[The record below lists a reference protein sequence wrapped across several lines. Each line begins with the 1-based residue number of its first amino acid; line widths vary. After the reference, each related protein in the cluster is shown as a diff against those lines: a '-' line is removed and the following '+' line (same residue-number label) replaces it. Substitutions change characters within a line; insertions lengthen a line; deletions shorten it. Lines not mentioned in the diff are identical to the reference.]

1 MVPFIARRLVVLLLT
16 LLVVSVLCFA
26 LPYLSEGDPARSI
39 LRAQV
44 SDLAIDADAVEGL
57 KARYG
62 LDRPLPVQYA
72 SWLGNVARG
81 DFGYSF
87 TNRMPVGDQIGS
99 ALRVSATLAL
109 TSLAIAIVVAF
120 PLGTVSAIRPG
131 GRADNVVTFITQSLV
146 ALPEYWLGPLAILAF
161 ALHLGWLPSAGWLEP
176 SHIVMPA
183 CVLALR
189 PLAYFTRVARA
200 SMLDVLNAPYMTAAR
215 SRGLSVARSIV
226 AHGLRN
232 ATPPVMT
239 LFGIWLA
246 GLIGGAVVIEV
257 IFAIPGMGRLVYNAV
272 VNHDIPLLQAGV
284 VCIVALAVAINTVAD
299 LLYLAL
305 NPALRVSRHAT

>member
-1 MVPFIARRLVVLLLT
+1 MVQFIVRRFGVLVLT

-26 LPYLSEGDPARSI
+26 LPYLSEADPARSI
-39 LRAQV
+39 LRSRIA
-44 SDLAIDADAVEGL
+44 DLALDPDAVEAL
-57 KARYG
+57 RVKYG

-72 SWLGNVARG
+72 DWIGNVARG

-87 TNRMPVGDQIGS
+87 TNRMPVSDQIGS

-109 TSLAIAIVVAF
+109 TALGIALVVAF
-120 PLGTVSAIRPG
+120 PLGTVAALHPG
-131 GRADNVVTFITQSLV
+131 GRVDNAVTFITQSLV
-146 ALPEYWLGPLAILAF
+146 ALPEYWLGPLAILVF
-161 ALHLGWLPSAGWLEP
+161 ALWLGWLPSAGWMEP
-176 SHIVMPA
+176 VHIVMPA
-183 CVLALR
+183 GVLALR
-189 PLAYFTRVARA
+189 PLAYFTRVTRA

-215 SRGLSVARSIV
+215 SRGLSVAQTVVR
-226 AHGLRN
+226 HGLRN
-232 ATPPVMT
+232 GTAPVMT

-257 IFAIPGMGRLVYNAV
+257 IFAIPGMGRLVYSAV
-272 VNHDIPLLQAGV
+272 INHDIPLLQAGV

-305 NPALRVSRHAT
+305 NPALRVSHHAT

>member
-1 MVPFIARRLVVLLLT
+1 MVPFIVRRFVVLVLT

-26 LPYLSEGDPARSI
+26 LPYLSEADPARSI
-39 LRAQV
+39 LRARV
-44 SDLAIDADAVEGL
+44 SDLAIDPDAVKGL
-57 KARYG
+57 EARYG
-62 LDRPLPVQYA
+62 LDRPLPMQYA
-72 SWLGNVARG
+72 SWLGNMARG

-87 TNRMPVGDQIGS
+87 ANRMPVSGQVGS

-120 PLGTVSAIRPG
+120 PLGTVAAVRPG
-131 GRADNVVTFITQSLV
+131 GRADNVVTFVTQSLV
-146 ALPEYWLGPLAILAF
+146 ALPEYWLAPLAILVF

-176 SHIVMPA
+176 AHIVMPA

-200 SMLDVLNAPYMTAAR
+200 SMLDVLSAPYMTAAR
-215 SRGLSVARSIV
+215 SRGLGVAQSIV

-232 ATPPVMT
+232 AAPPVMT

-246 GLIGGAVVIEV
+246 GLIGGAVVVEV
-257 IFAIPGMGRLVYNAV
+257 IFAIPGMGRLVYSAV

-305 NPALRVSRHAT
+305 NPTLRASRHAD

>member
-1 MVPFIARRLVVLLLT
+1 MVLFIARRFVALLLT

-26 LPYLSEGDPARSI
+26 LPYLSEADPARSI
-39 LRAQV
+39 LRARV
-44 SDLAIDADAVEGL
+44 SDLAIDPDAVEGL
-57 KARYG
+57 KARHG

-72 SWLGNVARG
+72 SWLGNVTRG

-109 TSLAIAIVVAF
+109 TSLALAIVVAF
-120 PLGTVSAIRPG
+120 PLGTVAAVRPG
-131 GRADNVVTFITQSLV
+131 GRADDVVTFVTQSLV
-146 ALPEYWLGPLAILAF
+146 ALPEYWLGPLAILVF

-176 SHIVMPA
+176 SHIVLPA

-200 SMLDVLNAPYMTAAR
+200 SMLDVLNAPHMTAAR
-215 SRGLSVARSIV
+215 SRGLSVAQSIV

-239 LFGIWLA
+239 LFGVWLA

-284 VCIVALAVAINTVAD
+284 VCIVALAVAINTVVD

-305 NPALRVSRHAT
+305 NPALRVSRHAA

>member
-39 LRAQV
+39 LRARV
-44 SDLAIDADAVEGL
+44 ADLAIDADAVEGL

-72 SWLGNVARG
+72 SWLATVARG

-109 TSLAIAIVVAF
+109 TSLAIAIVAAF

-131 GRADNVVTFITQSLV
+131 GRADNVVTIITQSLV
-146 ALPEYWLGPLAILAF
+146 ALPEYWLGPLAILVF

-226 AHGLRN
+226 DHGLRN

>member
-44 SDLAIDADAVEGL
+44 ADLAIDPDAVEGL

-72 SWLGNVARG
+72 SWLGSVARG

-146 ALPEYWLGPLAILAF
+146 ALPEYWLGPLAILVF

-226 AHGLRN
+226 DHGLRN

-305 NPALRVSRHAT
+305 NPALRASRHAT

>member
-1 MVPFIARRLVVLLLT
+1 MVPFIARRLAVLLLT
-16 LLVVSVLCFA
+16 LLVVSALCFA

-39 LRAQV
+39 LRARV
-44 SDLAIDADAVEGL
+44 ADLAIDPDAVEGL
-57 KARYG
+57 KVRYG

-72 SWLGNVARG
+72 SWLGSVARG

-109 TSLAIAIVVAF
+109 TSLAIAIVAAF

-131 GRADNVVTFITQSLV
+131 GRADNVVTIITQSLV
-146 ALPEYWLGPLAILAF
+146 ALPEYWLGPLAILVF

-226 AHGLRN
+226 DHGLRN

>member
-1 MVPFIARRLVVLLLT
+1 MVPFIARRFVVLLLT
-16 LLVVSVLCFA
+16 LLAVSVLCFS

-39 LRAQV
+39 LRARV
-44 SDLAIDADAVEGL
+44 ADLAIDPDAVEGL
-57 KARYG
+57 KAAYG

-72 SWLGNVARG
+72 SWIGNVARG

-120 PLGTVSAIRPG
+120 PLGTVAAVRPG
-131 GRADNVVTFITQSLV
+131 GRADNVVTLVTQSLV
-146 ALPEYWLGPLAILAF
+146 ALPEYWLGPLAILVF

-215 SRGLSVARSIV
+215 SRGLSVAQSIV

-246 GLIGGAVVIEV
+246 GLIGGAVVVEV
-257 IFAIPGMGRLVYNAV
+257 IFAIPGMGRLVYSAV
-272 VNHDIPLLQAGV
+272 VNQDIPLLQAGV
-284 VCIVALAVAINTVAD
+284 VCIVALAVAINTAAD

-305 NPALRVSRHAT
+305 NPSLRVSRHAT

>member
-1 MVPFIARRLVVLLLT
+1 MVPFIARRFVVLLLT
-16 LLVVSVLCFA
+16 LLVVSALCFL

-39 LRAQV
+39 LRARV
-44 SDLAIDADAVEGL
+44 ADLAIDADSADAL
-57 KARYG
+57 KIKYG

-72 SWLGNVARG
+72 SWIGSVARG

-87 TNRMPVGDQIGS
+87 TNRLPVGDQIGS

-120 PLGTVSAIRPG
+120 PLGTVAALRPG
-131 GRADNVVTFITQSLV
+131 RFADNVVTFITQSLV
-146 ALPEYWLGPLAILAF
+146 ALPEYWLGPLAILVF
-161 ALHLGWLPSAGWLEP
+161 ALHLGWLPSAGWQEP
-176 SHIVMPA
+176 AHIVMPA

-189 PLAYFTRVARA
+189 PLAYFTRVTRA

-215 SRGLSVARSIV
+215 SRGLSVAQSIV

-232 ATPPVMT
+232 GTPPVMT
-239 LFGIWLA
+239 LFAIWLA
-246 GLIGGAVVIEV
+246 GLIGGAVVVEV
-257 IFAIPGMGRLVYNAV
+257 IFAVPGMGRLVYSAV
-272 VNHDIPLLQAGV
+272 VNHDLPLLQAGI
-284 VCIVALAVAINTVAD
+284 VCIVALAVAVNTVAD

>member
-1 MVPFIARRLVVLLLT
+1 MVHFAARRLVVLLLT
-16 LLVVSVLCFA
+16 LVAVSVLCFA
-26 LPYLSEGDPARSI
+26 LPWLSDGDPARSI
-39 LRAQV
+39 LRARV
-44 SDLAIDADAVEGL
+44 ADLAIDADAVEAL
-57 KARYG
+57 KVKYG

-72 SWLGNVARG
+72 SWIGNVARG

-87 TNRMPVGDQIGS
+87 TNRLPVGDQIGS

-109 TSLAIAIVVAF
+109 ISLAIAIAAAF
-120 PLGTVSAIRPG
+120 PLGTVAALRPG
-131 GRADNVVTFITQSLV
+131 RFADNLVTFVTQSLV
-146 ALPEYWLGPLAILAF
+146 ALPEYWLGPLAILVF
-161 ALHLGWLPSAGWLEP
+161 ALHLGWLPSAGWHEP
-176 SHIVMPA
+176 SHMVMPA

-189 PLAYFTRVARA
+189 PLAYFTRVTRA

-215 SRGLSVARSIV
+215 SRGLSVAQTVV

-232 ATPPVMT
+232 GTPPVMT
-239 LFGIWLA
+239 LFAIWLA

-257 IFAIPGMGRLVYNAV
+257 IFAIPGMGRLVYSAV
-272 VNHDIPLLQAGV
+272 VNHDLPLLQAGV

-305 NPALRVSRHAT
+305 NPALRVSRHAA

>member
-1 MVPFIARRLVVLLLT
+1 MILFIARRLAVLLLT

-26 LPYLSEGDPARSI
+26 LPYLSEADPARSI
-39 LRAQV
+39 LRARV
-44 SDLAIDADAVEGL
+44 AELAIDPDAVAGL

-72 SWLGNVARG
+72 SWLGNVVRG

-87 TNRMPVGDQIGS
+87 ANRMPVGDQIGS

-109 TSLAIAIVVAF
+109 AALAIAIVVAF
-120 PLGTVSAIRPG
+120 PLGTVAAIRPG

-146 ALPEYWLGPLAILAF
+146 ALPEYWLGPLAILVF

-176 SHIVMPA
+176 AHLVMPA
-183 CVLALR
+183 CVLAFR

-215 SRGLSVARSIV
+215 GRGLGVARSIV

-272 VNHDIPLLQAGV
+272 VNRDIPLLQAGV
-284 VCIVALAVAINTVAD
+284 MCIVALAVAINTVAD

-305 NPALRVSRHAT
+305 NPALRASRHGV

>member
-1 MVPFIARRLVVLLLT
+1 MAPFIARRFAVLLLT
-16 LLVVSVLCFA
+16 LLAVSVLCFA
-26 LPYLSEGDPARSI
+26 LPYLSEADPARSI
-39 LRAQV
+39 LRARV

-57 KARYG
+57 KVKYG
-62 LDRPLPVQYA
+62 LDRPLAVQYA
-72 SWLGNVARG
+72 SWIGSVARG

-87 TNRMPVGDQIGS
+87 TNRLPVSDQIGS

-109 TSLAIAIVVAF
+109 TSLAIAIVAAF
-120 PLGTVSAIRPG
+120 PLGTVAAVRPG
-131 GRADNVVTFITQSLV
+131 GRVDNIVTFLTQSLV
-146 ALPEYWLGPLAILAF
+146 ALPEYWLGPLAILVF

-176 SHIVMPA
+176 AHIVMPA

-200 SMLDVLNAPYMTAAR
+200 SMQDVLNAPYMTAAR
-215 SRGLSVARSIV
+215 SRGLSLAHSIV

-257 IFAIPGMGRLVYNAV
+257 IFAIPGMGRLVYSAV

-299 LLYLAL
+299 LLYLVF
-305 NPALRVSRHAT
+305 NPTLRVSRHAD

>member
-1 MVPFIARRLVVLLLT
+1 MRMRSRGSRRNT
-16 LLVVSVLCFA
+16 AST
-26 LPYLSEGDPARSI
+26 GRSRFST
-39 LRAQV
+39 RAG
-44 SDLAIDADAVEGL
+44 SGTSRGATSGT
-57 KARYG
+57 RSPTG
-62 LDRPLPVQYA
+62 LPV
-72 SWLGNVARG
+72 S
-81 DFGYSF
+81 
-87 TNRMPVGDQIGS
+87 DQIGS

-109 TSLAIAIVVAF
+109 TSLAIAIVAAF
-120 PLGTVSAIRPG
+120 PLGTVAAVRPG
-131 GRADNVVTFITQSLV
+131 GRFDNVVTFVTQSLV
-146 ALPEYWLGPLAILAF
+146 ALPEYWLGPLAILVF

-176 SHIVMPA
+176 AHIVMPA

-200 SMLDVLNAPYMTAAR
+200 SMLDVLSAPYMTAAR
-215 SRGLSVARSIV
+215 SRGLSLAHSIV

-257 IFAIPGMGRLVYNAV
+257 IFAIPGMGRLVYSAV

-299 LLYLAL
+299 LLYLVL
-305 NPALRVSRHAT
+305 NPTLRVSRHGV

>member
-1 MVPFIARRLVVLLLT
+1 MVPFIARRFVVMLLT
-16 LLVVSVLCFA
+16 LLVVSALCFA

-44 SDLAIDADAVEGL
+44 SDLAIDPDAVEGL

-81 DFGYSF
+81 EFGYSF

-120 PLGTVSAIRPG
+120 PLGTVSAIQPG

-146 ALPEYWLGPLAILAF
+146 ALPEYWLGPLAILVF

-215 SRGLSVARSIV
+215 SRGLGVARSIV
-226 AHGLRN
+226 DHGLRN

-305 NPALRVSRHAT
+305 NPALRASRHAT

>member
-1 MVPFIARRLVVLLLT
+1 MVLFIARRFVVLLLT

-26 LPYLSEGDPARSI
+26 LPYLSEADPARSI
-39 LRAQV
+39 LRARV
-44 SDLAIDADAVEGL
+44 SDLAIDPDAVEGL
-57 KARYG
+57 EARYG

-72 SWLGNVARG
+72 SWLGNVTRG

-109 TSLAIAIVVAF
+109 TSLALALVVAF
-120 PLGTVSAIRPG
+120 PLGTVAAVRPG
-131 GRADNVVTFITQSLV
+131 GRADNVVTFVTQCLV
-146 ALPEYWLGPLAILAF
+146 ALPEYWLGPLAILVF

-176 SHIVMPA
+176 SHIVLPA

-215 SRGLSVARSIV
+215 SRGLGVAQSIV

-246 GLIGGAVVIEV
+246 GLIGGAVVVEV
-257 IFAIPGMGRLVYNAV
+257 IFAVPGMGRLVYNAV

-305 NPALRVSRHAT
+305 NPALRVSRHAA

>member
-1 MVPFIARRLVVLLLT
+1 MVPFIARRLAVLLLT
-16 LLVVSVLCFA
+16 LLVVSALCFA

-39 LRAQV
+39 LRARV
-44 SDLAIDADAVEGL
+44 ADLAIDPDAVEGL
-57 KARYG
+57 KVRYG

-109 TSLAIAIVVAF
+109 TSLAIAIVAAF

-146 ALPEYWLGPLAILAF
+146 ALPEYWLGPLAILVF

-226 AHGLRN
+226 DHGLRN

>member
-1 MVPFIARRLVVLLLT
+1 MVPFIARRFAVLLLT

-44 SDLAIDADAVEGL
+44 SDLAIDPDAVEGL
-57 KARYG
+57 KVRYG

-72 SWLGNVARG
+72 SWLGSVARG

-109 TSLAIAIVVAF
+109 TSLAIAIVAAF

-131 GRADNVVTFITQSLV
+131 GRADNVVTIITQSLV
-146 ALPEYWLGPLAILAF
+146 ALPEYWLGPLAILVF

-226 AHGLRN
+226 DHGLRN

-299 LLYLAL
+299 LLYLVL

>member
-39 LRAQV
+39 LRARV
-44 SDLAIDADAVEGL
+44 ADLAIDPDAVEGL

-87 TNRMPVGDQIGS
+87 TNRMPVGDQIGG

-146 ALPEYWLGPLAILAF
+146 ALPEYWLGPLAILVF

-226 AHGLRN
+226 DHGLRN

-305 NPALRVSRHAT
+305 NPALRASRHAT

>member
-1 MVPFIARRLVVLLLT
+1 MVPFIARRFVVLLLT
-16 LLVVSVLCFA
+16 LLVVSALCFA

-39 LRAQV
+39 LRARV
-44 SDLAIDADAVEGL
+44 ADLAIDPDAVEGL

-87 TNRMPVGDQIGS
+87 TNRMPVGDQIGG

-146 ALPEYWLGPLAILAF
+146 ALPEYWLGPLAILVF

-226 AHGLRN
+226 DHGLRN

-305 NPALRVSRHAT
+305 NPALRASRHAT

>member
-1 MVPFIARRLVVLLLT
+1 MVPFIARRLAVLLLT
-16 LLVVSVLCFA
+16 LLVVSALCFA

-39 LRAQV
+39 LRARV
-44 SDLAIDADAVEGL
+44 ADLAIDPDAVEGL
-57 KARYG
+57 KVRYG

-72 SWLGNVARG
+72 SWLGSVARG

-146 ALPEYWLGPLAILAF
+146 ALPEYWLGPLAILVF

-226 AHGLRN
+226 DHGLRN
-232 ATPPVMT
+232 ATPPIMT

-305 NPALRVSRHAT
+305 NPALRASRHAT

>member
-1 MVPFIARRLVVLLLT
+1 MVQFIVRRFAVLLLT
-16 LLVVSVLCFA
+16 LLVVSALCFL

-39 LRAQV
+39 LRARV
-44 SDLAIDADAVEGL
+44 ADLAIDPGAVEAL
-57 KARYG
+57 KIKHG

-72 SWLGNVARG
+72 SWLGSVARG

-87 TNRMPVGDQIGS
+87 TNRLPVVDQIGS

-109 TSLAIAIVVAF
+109 TALAIAVVAAF
-120 PLGTVSAIRPG
+120 PLGTLAALRPG

-146 ALPEYWLGPLAILAF
+146 ALPEYWLGPLAILVF
-161 ALHLGWLPSAGWLEP
+161 ALHLGWLPSAGWREP
-176 SHIVMPA
+176 SHVVMPA

-189 PLAYFTRVARA
+189 PLAYFTRVTRA

-215 SRGLSVARSIV
+215 SRGLSVVRTV
-226 AHGLRN
+226 MAHGVRN

-239 LFGIWLA
+239 LFAIWLA

-257 IFAIPGMGRLVYNAV
+257 IFAIPGMGRLVYSAV
-272 VNHDIPLLQAGV
+272 VNHDVPLLQAGV
-284 VCIVALAVAINTVAD
+284 VCIVALAVAVNTVAD

-305 NPALRVSRHAT
+305 NPTLRVSRQAT